1 MNEPTP
7 GMHSETPNTSEN
19 SIFSP
24 ESKVALD
31 EFLIIARTDGP
42 ESQLACGA
50 VGRLHE
56 ILQNETASMGEEREI
71 WFNTRV
77 LAAYINAA
85 KINSAYD
92 EMAKDAKEDLE
103 MVLGQ
108 IDDEELRQL
117 LDR

>member
-7 GMHSETPNTSEN
+7 GMHPETPNTSED

-24 ESKVALD
+24 ESKVALA
-31 EFLIIARTDGP
+31 EFLNIARTDGP
-42 ESQLACGA
+42 ESQLACDV

-56 ILQNETASMGEEREI
+56 ILQNEAAGKGEEREI
-71 WFNTRV
+71 WYNTRV
-77 LAAYINAA
+77 LAAYIDAA

-92 EMAKDAKEDLE
+92 EMARDAKDDLN

-117 LDR
+117 FDQ